1 MNPSIA
7 RKRLQQVLRVDAV
20 NSSQSDFLATH
31 VPFRNVVISKREN
44 GVLSEDTMT
53 EESIFNT
60 IFACDDV
67 SEKHQFIIVEGSSGA
82 GKSHFIRWMY
92 AKLNSNE
99 EYTDSEKVLLIR
111 RSDNTLKGTIKQ
123 LLEIEEVKNLKNKEV
138 YERLVKANQ
147 TISEQKFKS
156 EIYHKFIVEI
166 DTDETETLRRT
177 TRKKLKALL

>member
-1 MNPSIA
+1 
-7 RKRLQQVLRVDAV
+7 
-20 NSSQSDFLATH
+20 
-31 VPFRNVVISKREN
+31 
-44 GVLSEDTMT
+44 
-53 EESIFNT
+53 
-60 IFACDDV
+60 
-67 SEKHQFIIVEGSSGA
+67 
-82 GKSHFIRWMY
+82 MY
-92 AKLNSNE
+92 AKLNRNE

-166 DTDETETLRRT
+166 DTDETKTLE
-177 TRKKLKALL
+177 KEELLVKN